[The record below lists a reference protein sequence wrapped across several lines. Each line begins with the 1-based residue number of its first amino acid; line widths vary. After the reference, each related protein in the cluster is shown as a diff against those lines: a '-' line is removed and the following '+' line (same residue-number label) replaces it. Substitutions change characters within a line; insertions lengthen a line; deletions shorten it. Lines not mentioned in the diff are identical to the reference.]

1 MGNSLVPSIRVG
13 LGEGDLMIWD
23 FLCPK
28 YCVVLGEGVMMIGEF
43 PRPKYFTSFWGGGY
57 DACGI
62 PSSPSIRV
70 AFGEG
75 GLMIGEWFF

>member
-13 LGEGDLMIWD
+13 LGEGDLIIGD

-43 PRPKYFTSFWGGGY
+43 PRPKYFISFWGGGY
-57 DACGI
+57 DAWVPRTPVFVLPLGRGI
-62 PSSPSIRV
+62 
-70 AFGEG
+70 
-75 GLMIGEWFF
+75 